1 MAENS
6 EDIAEILYSF
16 VSATPSGTAGEKTL
30 FNQNGD
36 RRLVKLGTDIK
47 YDNGTNVDKAVLT
60 LLNKESKLYSLS
72 IKVDKSKVVNLNSLK
87 FKERRLYSSKTETYI
102 NINLNQNINLS
113 HVLFIGEV
121 KQLGGNFK
129 INKTILITKDV
140 GKGQEQKYDDITD
153 EEEYLNLHHIDYFSF
168 MYDDFK
174 KMYDEYKVKN
184 ERQQNPDS
192 RKKINNAVNAV
203 RASNRLKPLPK
214 VQPAP
219 EGAGAG
225 AAAAAAGKKPVVE
238 EEGGDKEEG
247 GAGEEAA
254 RARAEE
260 EAGAGAAAAAAGK
273 KPVVE
278 EEGGDKEEGGAGEEA
293 ARARAEEEAAVA
305 AEQEAPRQEDE
316 EEEDEDEA
324 IAAARA
330 GEAAVDNADGIDTD
344 KTVPQLLATRAA
356 AGDQAAVDNAD
367 GIVTD
372 KQVPPLPAT
381 AATRAPTQQPREG
394 INEGF
399 IGGGK
404 KKVKKTKTK
413 TKKAKK
419 V

>member
-168 MYDDFK
+168 IYDDFI
-174 KMYDEYKVKN
+174 KMYDEYKDKN
-184 ERQQNPDS
+184 KSQQNPESGTKFRDTTAKVINTS
-192 RKKINNAVNAV
+192 RI
-203 RASNRLKPLPK
+203 SQLPK
-214 VQPAP
+214 KQPAPAP
-219 EGAGAG
+219 EGAGAAPKADEAG
-225 AAAAAAGKKPVVE
+225 AEPKADEAARKKAQEAQEAQKPGAQEGQKKEPREEDEDDEEEEEEDEATAATRATAARDQDVAEGTGDEAGAVELVVVPVVE
-238 EEGGDKEEG
+238 EEGN
-247 GAGEEAA
+247 
-254 RARAEE
+254 
-260 EAGAGAAAAAAGK
+260 
-273 KPVVE
+273 
-278 EEGGDKEEGGAGEEA
+278 
-293 ARARAEEEAAVA
+293 
-305 AEQEAPRQEDE
+305 
-316 EEEDEDEA
+316 DEA
-324 IAAARA
+324 
-330 GEAAVDNADGIDTD
+330 
-344 KTVPQLLATRAA
+344 RAA
-356 AGDQAAVDNAD
+356 AQGA
-367 GIVTD
+367 
-372 KQVPPLPAT
+372 QVVEQVEPGPG
-381 AATRAPTQQPREG
+381 APTQKQQREG
-394 INEGF
+394 TP
-399 IGGGK
+399 GGGK

-413 TKKAKK
+413 KSQKSLNN
-419 V
+419 

>member
-260 EAGAGAAAAAAGK
+260 EA
-273 KPVVE
+273 
-278 EEGGDKEEGGAGEEA
+278 
-293 ARARAEEEAAVA
+293 AVA

>member
-1 MAENS
+1 MAAATENKIIDTI
-6 EDIAEILYSF
+6 EYDVTL
-16 VSATPSGTAGEKTL
+16 GEKKLLTK
-30 FNQNGD
+30 NGD
-36 RRLVKLGTDIK
+36 RKPVNFINKINFAEG
-47 YDNGTNVDKAVLT
+47 YYFDKAVLT
-60 LLNKESKLYSLS
+60 LLKIESDLYSLS
-72 IKVDKSKVVNLNSLK
+72 IKVDKPKVFNLNSLN
-87 FKERRLYSSKTETYI
+87 FINNRLYSSKTKTYKDL
-102 NINLNQNINLS
+102 NQNQNINLS
-113 HVLFIGEV
+113 HVLFIGNVE
-121 KQLGGNFK
+121 QTNGNFIIK
-129 INKTILITKDV
+129 KTILIIIDD
-140 GKGQEQKYDDITD
+140 GIGEAEQHNDIGG

-260 EAGAGAAAAAAGK
+260 EA
-273 KPVVE
+273 
-278 EEGGDKEEGGAGEEA
+278 
-293 ARARAEEEAAVA
+293 AVA

-330 GEAAVDNADGIDTD
+330 GE
-344 KTVPQLLATRAA
+344 
-356 AGDQAAVDNAD
+356 AAVDNAD

-413 TKKAKK
+413 KAKK

>member
-1 MAENS
+1 MAAATENKIIDTI
-6 EDIAEILYSF
+6 EYDVTL
-16 VSATPSGTAGEKTL
+16 GEKKLLTK
-30 FNQNGD
+30 NGD
-36 RRLVKLGTDIK
+36 RKPVNFINKINFAEG
-47 YDNGTNVDKAVLT
+47 YYFDKAVLT
-60 LLNKESKLYSLS
+60 LLKIESDLYSLS
-72 IKVDKSKVVNLNSLK
+72 IKVDKPKVFNLNSLN
-87 FKERRLYSSKTETYI
+87 FINNRLYSSKTKTYKDL
-102 NINLNQNINLS
+102 NQNQNINLS
-113 HVLFIGEV
+113 HVLFIGNVE
-121 KQLGGNFK
+121 QTNGNFIIK
-129 INKTILITKDV
+129 KTILIIIDD
-140 GKGQEQKYDDITD
+140 GIGEAEQHNDIGG

-260 EAGAGAAAAAAGK
+260 EA
-273 KPVVE
+273 
-278 EEGGDKEEGGAGEEA
+278 
-293 ARARAEEEAAVA
+293 AVA

-330 GEAAVDNADGIDTD
+330 GEAAVDNADGIVTD
-344 KTVPQLLATRAA
+344 KPVPPLPATSATRAA

-372 KQVPPLPAT
+372 KPVPPLPAT

-413 TKKAKK
+413 KAKK

>member
-260 EAGAGAAAAAAGK
+260 EA
-273 KPVVE
+273 
-278 EEGGDKEEGGAGEEA
+278 
-293 ARARAEEEAAVA
+293 AVA

-316 EEEDEDEA
+316 EEEDMDMEDEDEDDMD
-324 IAAARA
+324 IEDEEEDEDEEEEDEDDEEEEEIEEEDESDLGDDESHKNEVIRF
-330 GEAAVDNADGIDTD
+330 DNFFN
-344 KTVPQLLATRAA
+344 K
-356 AGDQAAVDNAD
+356 
-367 GIVTD
+367 
-372 KQVPPLPAT
+372 
-381 AATRAPTQQPREG
+381 
-394 INEGF
+394 
-399 IGGGK
+399 
-404 KKVKKTKTK
+404 
-413 TKKAKK
+413 
-419 V
+419 

>member
-1 MAENS
+1 MAAATENKIIDTI
-6 EDIAEILYSF
+6 EYDVTL
-16 VSATPSGTAGEKTL
+16 GEKKLLTK
-30 FNQNGD
+30 NGD
-36 RRLVKLGTDIK
+36 RKPVNFINKINFAEG
-47 YDNGTNVDKAVLT
+47 YYFDKAVLT
-60 LLNKESKLYSLS
+60 LLKIESDLYSLS
-72 IKVDKSKVVNLNSLK
+72 IKVDKPKVFNLNSLN
-87 FKERRLYSSKTETYI
+87 FINNRLYSSKTKTYKDL
-102 NINLNQNINLS
+102 NQNQNINLS
-113 HVLFIGEV
+113 HVLFIGNVE
-121 KQLGGNFK
+121 QTNGNFIIK
-129 INKTILITKDV
+129 KTILIIIDD
-140 GKGQEQKYDDITD
+140 GIGEAEQHNDIGG

-219 EGAGAG
+219 E
-225 AAAAAAGKKPVVE
+225 
-238 EEGGDKEEG
+238 
-247 GAGEEAA
+247 
-254 RARAEE
+254 
-260 EAGAGAAAAAAGK
+260 GAGAAAAAAGK

>member
-1 MAENS
+1 MA
-6 EDIAEILYSF
+6 
-16 VSATPSGTAGEKTL
+16 TAVINMIRAIEYNVTIGEKKLLTK
-30 FNQNGD
+30 NGD
-36 RRLVKLGTDIK
+36 RKPVNFINKINFAEG
-47 YDNGTNVDKAVLT
+47 YYVDKAVLT
-60 LLNKESKLYSLS
+60 LLKIESDLYSLS
-72 IKVDKSKVVNLNSLK
+72 IKVDKSKVFNLNSLNFYDK
-87 FKERRLYSSKTETYI
+87 RLYSSKTKTYKDL
-102 NINLNQNINLS
+102 NKNQNQKNNLS
-113 HVLFIGEV
+113 HVLFIGKVEQTDD
-121 KQLGGNFK
+121 KF
-129 INKTILITKDV
+129 IIEKTILIIIDE
-140 GKGQEQKYDDITD
+140 GIGEAIQHNDIGGQ
-153 EEEYLNLHHIDYFSF
+153 EEYLNLHHIDYFSF
-168 MYDDFK
+168 MYDDFL
-174 KMYDEYKVKN
+174 KMYDEYKDKN
-184 ERQQNPDS
+184 ELEKNPDS

-203 RASNRLKPLPK
+203 RASNRLKPFPK

-219 EGAGAG
+219 EG
-225 AAAAAAGKKPVVE
+225 
-238 EEGGDKEEG
+238 
-247 GAGEEAA
+247 
-254 RARAEE
+254 
-260 EAGAGAAAAAAGK
+260 AGAGAAAAAAGK

>member
-1 MAENS
+1 MA
-6 EDIAEILYSF
+6 
-16 VSATPSGTAGEKTL
+16 TAVINMIRAIEYNVTIGEKKLLTK
-30 FNQNGD
+30 NGD
-36 RRLVKLGTDIK
+36 RKPVNFINKINFAEG
-47 YDNGTNVDKAVLT
+47 YYFDKAVLT
-60 LLNKESKLYSLS
+60 LLKIESDLYSLS
-72 IKVDKSKVVNLNSLK
+72 IKVDKPKVFNLNSLN
-87 FKERRLYSSKTETYI
+87 FINNRLYSSKTKTYKDL
-102 NINLNQNINLS
+102 NQNQNINLS
-113 HVLFIGEV
+113 HVLFIGNVE
-121 KQLGGNFK
+121 QTNGNFIIK
-129 INKTILITKDV
+129 KTILIIIDD
-140 GKGQEQKYDDITD
+140 GIGEAEQHNDIGG

>member
-1 MAENS
+1 MAAATENKIIDTI
-6 EDIAEILYSF
+6 EYDVTL
-16 VSATPSGTAGEKTL
+16 GEKKLLTK
-30 FNQNGD
+30 NGD
-36 RRLVKLGTDIK
+36 RKPVNFINKINFAEG
-47 YDNGTNVDKAVLT
+47 YYFDKAVLT
-60 LLNKESKLYSLS
+60 LLKIESDLYSLS
-72 IKVDKSKVVNLNSLK
+72 IKVDKPKVFNLNSLN
-87 FKERRLYSSKTETYI
+87 FINNRLYSSKTKTYKDL
-102 NINLNQNINLS
+102 NQNQNINLS
-113 HVLFIGEV
+113 HVLFIGNVE
-121 KQLGGNFK
+121 QTNGNFIIK
-129 INKTILITKDV
+129 KTILIIIDD
-140 GKGQEQKYDDITD
+140 GIGEAEQHNDIGG

-203 RASNRLKPLPK
+203 RASNRLKPHPK

-219 EGAGAG
+219 EG
-225 AAAAAAGKKPVVE
+225 
-238 EEGGDKEEG
+238 
-247 GAGEEAA
+247 
-254 RARAEE
+254 
-260 EAGAGAAAAAAGK
+260 AGAGAAAAAAGK